1 MNAFSPIRCIQNICL
16 YILYVLWV
24 SVIFSFIFPVFL
36 NMMWKDIPN
45 ATDPLFVK
53 IQVAICILVLIITVI
68 FRKNFYRALSTK
80 MKTNIVETKE
90 KVGYT
95 KTEKKSDSK
104 MKIYIDK
111 EIK

>member
-1 MNAFSPIRCIQNICL
+1 MYTKYMLVYTLRSL
-16 YILYVLWV
+16 
-24 SVIFSFIFPVFL
+24 SFGDFL
-36 NMMWKDIPN
+36 
-45 ATDPLFVK
+45 
-53 IQVAICILVLIITVI
+53 AICILVLIITVI